1 MSVLPKNNLWGR
13 GKGSAIPEQQ
23 LVIKLNCLAGGGIP
37 NDKVRDASCLTWGYT
52 CYSRTMVLVWVF
64 MIHCHCKSTFQGA
77 LKEVH
82 SNSNKMLLFPVLGLI
97 SASLASLV
105 YSTSAGPFPPHRLV
119 IKPILF

>member
-37 NDKVRDASCLTWGYT
+37 NEKVTDASCFTWGYM
-52 CYSRTMVLVWVF
+52 CKSRTMVLVWVF
-64 MIHCHCKSTFQGA
+64 TTQCHCKSTFKGA
-77 LKEVH
+77 LKEIH
-82 SNSNKMLLFPVLGLI
+82 GNSNKMLLFPVLGLI
-97 SASLASLV
+97 SASLTSLV
-105 YSTSAGPFPPHRLV
+105 YSTSAGSFPQQRPV